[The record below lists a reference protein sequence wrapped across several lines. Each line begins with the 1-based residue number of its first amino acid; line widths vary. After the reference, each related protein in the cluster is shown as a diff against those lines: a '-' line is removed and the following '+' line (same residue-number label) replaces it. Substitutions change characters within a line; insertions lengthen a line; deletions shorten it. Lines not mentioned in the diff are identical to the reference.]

1 MSAMSAK
8 SGRWRGQHTRTQS
21 DHSAAGRDLSR
32 TGKLTHATDRGNAP
46 SRLGASWDGRG
57 TNFALFSAN
66 AEKVELCLFDG
77 QGRRELERIELPER
91 TEDVWHGYLND
102 VSPGQLYGYRVH
114 GPYAPE
120 HGHRFNANKL
130 LLDPYAKRL
139 AGRLVWS
146 DAHFAY
152 RAGSAR
158 EDLSFDRRDNAR
170 GMPKAVVVD
179 ETFNWGRRE
188 MRPNIPWE
196 DTIIYEAHVK
206 GLTQKRDDVP
216 PGLRGTYGGLSSP
229 AMIDHLKR
237 LGVTTIELLPVH
249 GLIDDRVLVEKKLTN
264 YWGYNTLAFFA
275 PEARYAQDNA
285 LDAFRTTVARLH
297 DAGIEVM
304 LDVVYNHTAEGNH
317 LGPTLSFRGIDNA
330 SYYWL
335 KPENPRF
342 YDDFTGCGSS
352 VNLTHPRVLQMVM
365 DSLRYWVEVCHVDG
379 FRFDLATTLAR
390 GPNGFDRNAAFL
402 TAVRQDPVLATV
414 KLVAEPWDLGMG
426 GYQVGAFPSQWSEWN
441 DRYRSAMR
449 RYWSGEGSLIGEISG
464 RMTGSS
470 DLFHHDNRAPR
481 AGINHITVHDGFTLA
496 DLFSYNEKHNEANG
510 EDNRDGSNDNHSNNC
525 GHEGPTDDP
534 AIIALRR
541 QLRKNQ
547 LACLMLAQGTPLM
560 LAGDEVGNS
569 QNGNNNAYCQDNET
583 GWVGWENLGKEGE
596 DLTDFI
602 GHLTELRRRFGP
614 DPLPALARRPPR
626 RRLLRRAVADAGRR
640 GDDGIGLEISGRAI
654 SGLCARADGTRQAPI
669 FIVLN
674 AAPEEIA
681 FKLPEMPEYKSW
693 QQVLNTTDAVQAA
706 ADFAAGAET
715 KAPPRSVLAFA
726 GVGMNARQ
734 FGPRLTKDG
743 ASFSAVGAGGET
755 RRPAAGKSRTR

>member
-1 MSAMSAK
+1 MRLSAGTS
-8 SGRWRGQHTRTQS
+8 
-21 DHSAAGRDLSR
+21 
-32 TGKLTHATDRGNAP
+32 

-66 AEKVELCLFDG
+66 AQRVELCLFDS
-77 QGRRELERIELPER
+77 QGRREVERIELPER

-102 VSPGQLYGYRVH
+102 ISPGQLYGYRVH
-114 GPYAPE
+114 GPYEPE

-130 LLDPYAKRL
+130 LLDPYARRL

-152 RAGSAR
+152 RTGSAR

-188 MRPNIPWE
+188 TRPSIPWE

-206 GLTQKRDDVP
+206 GLTQTRTDVP
-216 PGLRGTYGGLSSP
+216 SALRGTYRGLSSP
-229 AMIDHLKR
+229 TMIDHLKR
-237 LGVTTIELLPVH
+237 LGITTVELLPIH
-249 GLIDDRVLVEKKLTN
+249 GLVDDRRLVEQKLVN
-264 YWGYNTLAFFA
+264 YWGYNSLSFFA
-275 PEARYAQDNA
+275 PEPRYGQDNP

-317 LGPTLSFRGIDNA
+317 LGPTLSFRGIDNS

-335 KPENPRF
+335 KPDNPRF

-390 GPNGFDRNAAFL
+390 GSGGFDRNIGFLAAI
-402 TAVRQDPVLATV
+402 RQDPVLASV

-441 DRYRSAMR
+441 DRYRSTLR
-449 RYWSGEGSLIGEISG
+449 RYWSGEGNLIGEVSR

-470 DLFHHDNRAPR
+470 DLFNHDHRATR
-481 AGINHITVHDGFTLA
+481 ASINHITVHDGFTLA

-510 EDNRDGSNDNHSNNC
+510 EDNRDGSSDNLSNNC
-525 GHEGPTDDP
+525 GVEGSTEDPT
-534 AIIALRR
+534 IQALRR

-547 LACLMLAQGTPLM
+547 LACLLLALGVPLI
-560 LAGDEVGNS
+560 LAGDEVGNT
-569 QNGNNNAYCQDNET
+569 QNGNNNAYCQDNEF
-583 GWVGWENLGKEGE
+583 GWVGWEGLGRNGD

-602 GHLTELRRRFGP
+602 GHLTALRRRFP
-614 DPLPALARRPPR
+614 Q
-626 RRLLRRAVADAGRR
+626 LRSQRWLDGRR
-640 GDDGIGLEISGRAI
+640 VDGSYGVLWLTPQAEEMTEPDWNFPEGRYLAYVL
-654 SGLCARADGTRQAPI
+654 GPAEHGQAPI

-674 AAPEEIA
+674 AAPEAIA
-681 FKLPEMPEYKSW
+681 FKLPQLPDYQNW
-693 QQVLNTTDAVQAA
+693 QQVLNTV
-706 ADFAAGAET
+706 ADLGTTLNFASGVET
-715 KAPPRSVLAFA
+715 EAPPRSVLAFA
-726 GVGMNARQ
+726 GTA
-734 FGPRLTKDG
+734 
-743 ASFSAVGAGGET
+743 
-755 RRPAAGKSRTR
+755 